1 VPVARGVLLDAS
13 TTLSVTTTTTGA
25 TWQRGFL
32 CAPTG
37 ELVVTTTTTNAL
49 WRDGFLRLPTGEL
62 VVTQTTTNAIWRD
75 GFQRLITG
83 ELVVTQTTT
92 GAINRDG
99 FLRAP
104 TGELVVNGLGAVL
117 DYQQT
122 VLAAAPARYYK
133 LDETTGLPQDSSGN
147 GQHATLLN
155 GTAPTQNVASLLTS
169 GVGKS
174 TSWVGQT
181 GDWTIPL
188 LALDTRSFTITAIVK
203 PTITGGTGTQ
213 AFFGAWLADT
223 TRQSMHVGVINN
235 GKWQFGY
242 FGDDL
247 QILSPAPVDSQVY
260 HVAYVYDS
268 VGDTS
273 TLYLDGTS
281 IGSNAAGPFSPT
293 TPASVAC
300 TIGARKTGLDRWVG
314 GLDELAIWQSVL
326 APATIAAHSAKSKS

>member
-1 VPVARGVLLDAS
+1 MPFARGVLLDAS
-13 TTLSVTTTTTGA
+13 GTVSVTTTTTGA

-32 CAPTG
+32 RAPTG

-62 VVTQTTTNAIWRD
+62 VVTQTTTNAIWI
-75 GFQRLITG
+75 GGYLRLPTA
-83 ELVVTQTTT
+83 ELVVTQTVA
-92 GAINRDG
+92 GAVMLDG
-99 FLRAP
+99 RLRLA
-104 TGELVVNGLGAVL
+104 GALVVNGLAAVL

-122 VLAAAPARYYK
+122 VLADVPARYYK
-133 LDETTGLPQDSSGN
+133 LDEVSGLPQDSSGN
-147 GQHATLLN
+147 AQHATLLN
-155 GTAPTQNVASLLTS
+155 GSAPTQNVASLLTS

-188 LALDTRSFTITAIVK
+188 LSLDTRSFTITAIVK

-213 AFFGAWLADT
+213 AFFGAWGADL

-235 GKWQFGY
+235 GKWHFGY

-247 QILSPAPVDSQVY
+247 QILTPAPVSGQVY

-273 TLYLDGTS
+273 TIYLDGTS
-281 IGSNAAGPFSPT
+281 IGSSAAGPFAPA

-314 GLDELAIWQSVL
+314 GLDEVAIWQSVL
-326 APATIAAHSAKSKS
+326 SPATIAAHSAKSKS